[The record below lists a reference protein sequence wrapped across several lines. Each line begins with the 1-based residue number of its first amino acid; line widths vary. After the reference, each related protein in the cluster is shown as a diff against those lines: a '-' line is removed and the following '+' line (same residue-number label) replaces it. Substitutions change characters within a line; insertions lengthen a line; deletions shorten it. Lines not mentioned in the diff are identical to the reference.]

1 MFNIPEYD
9 CTSLYLNIAFKKFV
23 KYFNVYLV
31 FLAFPSM
38 LVSNEL
44 FFFQFPLR
52 ISYLIILTHYAD
64 LY

>member
-1 MFNIPEYD
+1 MFNISEYD

-44 FFFQFPLR
+44 FFSSFPLE
-52 ISYLIILTHYAD
+52 LAIL
-64 LY
+64 